1 MGGLESQGAL
11 RAARLTPGASPHPI
25 RRLIRGFP
33 VHRAFGAAL
42 AVLVSASL
50 TACATTTATPPS
62 SKSAGTTPSAQA
74 SAPLPKGLD
83 PAASKDPF
91 PSTYRPLPGRATAL
105 VGATVLTGT
114 GARIDNGTVLI
125 KDGRI
130 AAVGAGLAVPA
141 GYETLDARGK
151 WVTPGLIDTHSHL
164 GVYAAPD
171 APAHSD
177 GNEATDPNTAQVW
190 AEHSVWP
197 QDPQFNLA
205 RAGGV
210 TTLLVL
216 PGSANLFGG
225 RGVTLRNVPARTT
238 QDMKFPGAPYTLK
251 MACGENPKRVY
262 GGRSRSPS
270 TRMGNVAGYRAA
282 WINAADYARKWDDYR
297 AKVARG
303 DKADPPKRDLQLDTL
318 AGVLKGEILVENH
331 CYRADEMAQ
340 MIDIANE
347 FGYRITAFHH
357 AVEAYKI
364 ADLLA
369 KNDICTATW
378 TNWWGG
384 KLEFNDAIEANVPL
398 IDAAGACAIIKSDDP
413 DVIQRLNQEAAE
425 AMAAGRAAGLDISEA
440 HAIRWITANP
450 AKALGILAET
460 GTLEAGKR
468 GDVTLWDANPFSIY
482 ARAQRVWVDGGLA
495 YDRTDPR
502 FQARSDFELG
512 LEVRR

>member
-1 MGGLESQGAL
+1 MNK
-11 RAARLTPGASPHPI
+11 
-25 RRLIRGFP
+25 
-33 VHRAFGAAL
+33 AFGTAL
-42 AVLVSASL
+42 AVLASASL
-50 TACATTTATPPS
+50 AACATTNTPKPAS
-62 SKSAGTTPSAQA
+62 GSKAPPPAA
-74 SAPLPKGLD
+74 SPAAPLPKGLD
-83 PAASKDPF
+83 PAANKDPF
-91 PSTYRPLPGRATAL
+91 PSTYRPLPGRSVAL

-114 GARIDNGTVLI
+114 DQQIDNGTVLI

-130 AAVGAGLAVPA
+130 AAVGANLAVPA
-141 GYETLDARGK
+141 GYETVDARGK

-164 GVYAAPD
+164 GVYPS
-171 APAHSD
+171 PEVQAHSD

-197 QDPQFNLA
+197 QDPTFNLA

-225 RGVTLRNVPARTT
+225 RGVTLRNVPGRTV

-262 GGRSRSPS
+262 GSKNRSPS

-282 WINAADYARKWDDYR
+282 WINAADYMRKWDDYR

-318 AGVLKGEILVENH
+318 VGVLKGEILVENH
-331 CYRADEMAQ
+331 CYRADEMVQ

-357 AVEAYKI
+357 TVEAYKI
-364 ADLLA
+364 ADILT
-369 KNDICTATW
+369 KNGICVATW
-378 TNWWGG
+378 TNWWGS
-384 KLEFNDAIEANVPL
+384 KLEMNDSVEANVPMV
-398 IDAAGACAIIKSDDP
+398 DAAGGCAIIKSDDP
-413 DVIQRLNQEAAE
+413 DLIQRLNQEAAE
-425 AMAAGRAAGLDISEA
+425 ALAAGRAAGMQISEA

-450 AKALGILAET
+450 ARALGILAET
-460 GTLEAGKR
+460 GTLEPGKR
-468 GDVTLWDANPFSIY
+468 GDVTLWDGNPFSIY
-482 ARAQRVWVDGGLA
+482 TRAQRVWIDGGLA

-502 FQARSDFELG
+502 FQAKSDFELG
-512 LEVRR
+512 QESRR